1 MKAITMSYS
10 KSYGKYGDLRYVFR
24 ASYKDP
30 LDKEYKQIVRT
41 FTVPKDV
48 IGKTRKHNEFLL
60 QCEQSINCEKEEI
73 LSKYKDGNY
82 LRKQSEKIVFCDYA
96 KQWIDDIL
104 VRDPESFHYHID
116 SLANLRFFQEHFK
129 KLTLAEMTQ
138 KVVREFCDW
147 LRVRTYK
154 KYKVTSKMNIK
165 KIIWDKGLTLY
176 DVADACEMSIAT
188 IDEAA
193 KIGASIS
200 IESAEKLCKFL
211 DVKVSNCF
219 DVVITEQLYS
229 KSANNQVRW
238 LLSSIL
244 GAAVKDGY
252 IPINYASS
260 EYIVPMTGVE
270 KERICM
276 KSQKEYMEF
285 IKPIKEIE
293 NIRLKTILLI
303 SITLGPRVSEI
314 SGLSWP
320 KIDLENK
327 TIKINE
333 NVMDV
338 HKHGLVKKGTKTP
351 KSNRL
356 IMIPDFLF
364 DALVEY
370 KQWWDNKKQTLGDAW
385 LNNDYLFLNDEGRI
399 ITGNTINNWLKA
411 YEQEHGFIRTTIH
424 GIRHSV
430 LSVLNNNKISRKSIS
445 KLAGHSNV
453 ATTDK
458 YYINTFTEEDELVCD
473 TLNNLLTEGLA

>member
-30 LDKEYKQIVRT
+30 LDKEYKQLVRT
-41 FTVPKDV
+41 FSVPKDI
-48 IGKTRKHNEFLL
+48 IGTARKHKEFLL
-60 QCEQSINCEKEEI
+60 QCEQSINNEKEDI
-73 LSKYKDGNY
+73 LNKYKDGNY
-82 LRKQSEKIVFCDYA
+82 LRNQAKKIVFCDYA
-96 KQWIDDIL
+96 KQWIEDIL
-104 VRDPESFHYHID
+104 VRTPNSYHYHTD

-165 KIIWDKGLTLY
+165 KIIWSKGLTLY
-176 DVADACEMSIAT
+176 DVTDACNMSIAT

-200 IESAEKLCKFL
+200 IQSAEKLCKFL

-252 IPINYASS
+252 IPTNYASS
-260 EYIVPMTGVE
+260 DYIDPMTGVE
-270 KERICM
+270 KERVCI
-276 KSQKEYMEF
+276 KSQKEYIEF
-285 IKPIKEIE
+285 IRPIKEID
-293 NIRLKTILLI
+293 NIRLKNILLI
-303 SITLGPRVSEI
+303 SVTLGPRVCEI
-314 SGLSWP
+314 SGLSWD

-327 TIKINE
+327 TIMINK

-338 HKHGLVKKGTKTP
+338 YGHGMVIKDGKTAS
-351 KSNRL
+351 SNRL
-356 IMIPDFLF
+356 VLIPDILCES
-364 DALVEY
+364 LVEY
-370 KQWWDNKKQTLGDAW
+370 KKWWDKQKEELGDAW
-385 LNNDYLFLNDEGRI
+385 LNLNYLFLNDEGRI
-399 ITGNTINNWLKA
+399 ITGNTINNWVKA
-411 YEQEHGFIRTTIH
+411 YEKENEFIRTTIH
-424 GIRHSV
+424 GIRHTV

-453 ATTDK
+453 ATTDE
-458 YYINTFTEEDELVCD
+458 YYINTLSEEDELVCN
-473 TLNNLLTEGLA
+473 TLNSLVSEALE